1 MCGTPLPS
9 PTNARYCKECRAVR
23 DAASNRASKARHGE
37 DRRLRNLQRERSR
50 KLSDPGYAERRR
62 AAKREWHEANLEHVR
77 EYTKGKYWE
86 MTVEERR
93 EKRRRHPTRTGRK
106 VKSGEHSGT
115 PWQEG
120 EDLLILRSRGVKT
133 DRQLAVLLKR
143 TEAAVCARRS
153 LLIRTGV
160 PSQRKTTWAAPWTPE
175 EDEFLLASSLP
186 LSGQAEQLGRPLG
199 AVTSRRSVLRSRGVA
214 VPPAVRVKMTEEE
227 ARQRSRE
234 KSRRYLEKNRDIVNA
249 RKRERRLR
257 EKGPA

>member
-1 MCGTPLPS
+1 M
-9 PTNARYCKECRAVR
+9 
-23 DAASNRASKARHGE
+23 
-37 DRRLRNLQRERSR
+37 RRRQEERTR

-62 AAKREWHEANLEHVR
+62 AAQRDWYEANIEHVR
-77 EYTKGKYWE
+77 EYTRRKYRD

-93 EKRRRHPTRTGRK
+93 EKRRRQKPSPGRK

-153 LLIRTGV
+153 LLTRTGV
-160 PSQRKTTWAAPWTPE
+160 PQQRKTAWGAPWTLE

-186 LSGQAEQLGRPLG
+186 LSGQAERLGRPLG

-234 KSRRYLEKNRDIVNA
+234 RSRQYLERNRDVVNA
-249 RKRERRLR
+249 RKRDRRLR
-257 EKGPA
+257 EKGLMK